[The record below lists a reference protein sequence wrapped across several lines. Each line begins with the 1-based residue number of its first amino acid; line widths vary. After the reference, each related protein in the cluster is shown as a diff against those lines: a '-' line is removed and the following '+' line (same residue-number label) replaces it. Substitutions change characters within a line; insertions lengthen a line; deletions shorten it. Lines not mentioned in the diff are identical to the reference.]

1 MNNLGLMSFYA
12 VAAAAVV
19 LGLCMMLGVVTG
31 RMGEGLA
38 VIFIGVMA
46 ALWARANSRSGAA
59 GS

>member
-1 MNNLGLMSFYA
+1 MNLGLLSFYV

-19 LGLCMMLGVVTG
+19 LGLCMVLGVLSG
-31 RMGEGLA
+31 RVAEGLA

-46 ALWARANSRSGAA
+46 ALWARANTQSGAT